1 MLSWLLC
8 PGPATAVS
16 RRELYF
22 TLGSLLCGFVLAPVL
37 IWAAG
42 HLVLARMPMGA

>member
-1 MLSWLLC
+1 MLSWLLSWSRYR
-8 PGPATAVS
+8 GL

-37 IWAAG
+37 IWRPG
-42 HLVLARMPMGA
+42 IWSLARMPMGA